1 VKTVS
6 DSILPPKLTRRK
18 FLKTSAATAA
28 VVAVSDKLLGGPFTT
43 LVARPAVAE
52 AQAAEAKVY
61 KGVCPGKGICG
72 TTCPLKV
79 TVEDGRITHI
89 TNPPDFTCCVKGHA
103 MRMQVYNPT
112 RLKYPMKRVG
122 ERGEGKFERITWEEA
137 VDTYASKIREIE
149 SKYGR
154 ETILWYPGRGLSG
167 LATAAPQARFA
178 NMLGGFLT
186 KWGSLCIANKG
197 AAANTVYGTGKESDL
212 DTIKDSNLAII
223 WGYGFADS
231 NRRGDFAGTAMRTIM
246 DAKESGT
253 RIVGID
259 PFLSQTAARAD
270 QWIPIKPGTD
280 GAMALAMANV
290 IINQDLYDKEFI
302 ALHVLGFDEFKEHV
316 QQYTPEW
323 AAEITGVP
331 AEVITDLAVEFA
343 TQQPAALYIGDGP
356 SRVGRDPSQWVRA
369 CGALTAIVGSVGK
382 PGTNATHGSAFV
394 KGFTTGD
401 LAAGDMNEVKLKVNE
416 CQIAD
421 AILTGKAV
429 QASGEVVDCPI
440 HMIIHHGG
448 NFLNQSGD
456 INKTVRALKSPGLE
470 FMIVADLF
478 LTPTAKFAD
487 LLLPATTSFEGNDC
501 AYPNSYNHGI
511 VYGEKAIEPMYECRS
526 DADMF
531 AAVADRL
538 GIGAEYHSDWTDLDW
553 MRETLKISREKSPQ
567 LADVSLER
575 LQEEHVIFLGPRPY
589 IGYQEQV
596 TEGKP
601 FPTESGK
608 IEIYS
613 KDQEEKGLPAL
624 PTYLDD
630 FENERHPLADKYPL
644 TICTPHSIAST
655 HSRYFTNPW
664 MQEVYP
670 VEVFINP
677 IDAAARGIRD
687 GDTVIVFN
695 DRGSTQRSA
704 KVSERIMAGVL
715 ALPQGPWFDPG
726 PDGLDRGGAHNV
738 LSNDE
743 IDNLGGSGTY
753 NSVLVEIKKA

>member
-1 VKTVS
+1 
-6 DSILPPKLTRRK
+6 
-18 FLKTSAATAA
+18 
-28 VVAVSDKLLGGPFTT
+28 
-43 LVARPAVAE
+43 
-52 AQAAEAKVY
+52 
-61 KGVCPGKGICG
+61 
-72 TTCPLKV
+72 
-79 TVEDGRITHI
+79 
-89 TNPPDFTCCVKGHA
+89 
-103 MRMQVYNPT
+103 
-112 RLKYPMKRVG
+112 
-122 ERGEGKFERITWEEA
+122 
-137 VDTYASKIREIE
+137 
-149 SKYGR
+149 
-154 ETILWYPGRGLSG
+154 
-167 LATAAPQARFA
+167 
-178 NMLGGFLT
+178 
-186 KWGSLCIANKG
+186 
-197 AAANTVYGTGKESDL
+197 
-212 DTIKDSNLAII
+212 
-223 WGYGFADS
+223 
-231 NRRGDFAGTAMRTIM
+231 MRTIM